1 MPRPTGLFRFVAVLV
16 LLGGL
21 LATPPSAEAQDDPQ
35 FGVALGLNLATLE
48 APAAETGI
56 RELFTGGMVARMG
69 LVGRLSVQGE
79 LLFSQKGAAIGEEG
93 SVIRYG
99 ASYVDL
105 PLLLRL
111 EGPTLGPVQLY
122 GMAGG
127 FGGVK
132 VFERQRA
139 GGDLSLPL
147 PDAGTSFFRRTNA
160 GALGGLG
167 GTISIGGGRGLNL
180 LVRYSHGLVDV
191 ARPVDEQP
199 FPQAPFPPDAHTRTV
214 SVMLLLGL

>member
-1 MPRPTGLFRFVAVLV
+1 M
-16 LLGGL
+16 
-21 LATPPSAEAQDDPQ
+21 PPSVKAQEDPQ

-48 APAAETGI
+48 APDAKTGI

-79 LLFSQKGAAIGEEG
+79 LMFAQKGAAVGEEG
-93 SVIRYG
+93 NVIRYG

-111 EGPTLGPVQLY
+111 QGPTLGPVQLY
-122 GMAGG
+122 GLAGG

-147 PDAGTSFFRRTNA
+147 PDEGTSFFKRTNA
-160 GALGGLG
+160 GVLGGLG

-180 LVRYSHGLVDV
+180 MVRYSHGLVDV
-191 ARPVDEQP
+191 ARAVDEQP
-199 FPQAPFPPDAHTRTV
+199 FSQAPFPPEARTRTV